1 VTWTEKGLLWSS
13 TLMVGITGLVYAWM
27 KYLLPP
33 VDPYSTMHHPLQPL
47 VLKIHL
53 VAAPFLV
60 FAVGLVFMQHI
71 WGQFRAGLKRGRRS
85 GVGTLLTL
93 VPMVLSGYLIQV
105 VTAESWL
112 FWLAMAHL
120 VTGSLFLLG
129 FTSHQVAMWTRQ
141 ARARRRAAESSR
153 PAPDGRP
160 PRAVPPA

>member
-1 VTWTEKGLLWSS
+1 VTWTEKVLLWSS
-13 TLMVGITGLVYAWM
+13 TLVVGITGLVYAWM

-33 VDPYSTMHHPLQPL
+33 IDPYSTVHHPLQPL

-60 FAVGLVFMQHI
+60 FAVGLVFTQHI

-93 VPMVLSGYLIQV
+93 APMVLSGYLIQV
-105 VTAESWL
+105 ATAESWL

-120 VTGSLFLLG
+120 VTGSLFVLG

-141 ARARRRAAESSR
+141 ARARRRAAESR
-153 PAPDGRP
+153 PAPDRQP
-160 PRAVPPA
+160 PRAAPPA